1 MLGGV
6 FEVVDHPLLNLGVQI
21 AAADCGEHVFEPG
34 ILFGA
39 GDDEGCMAHPKA
51 RVAALVGIGSGSPP
65 VLLEEQRHV
74 FTGLGEVVWIHW
86 PKEQIG
92 FDCVVEA
99 LDESFK
105 PWGSTDSFEDRY
117 RFVHGDRLGEVIAAL
132 SHAGSVNHMELRNA
146 NVSRLDGGTFD
157 VLIVGGGI
165 NGAVSAAALAG
176 RGLNVAIVDRGDWAG
191 FTSSSSS
198 NLAWG
203 GFKYLSNYEL
213 NLVRKLSLSRNRLL
227 KAYPSNITELGF
239 LAAMDQTSPFP
250 PWLAALGSSAYWA
263 IGNFQTHRPQFLGPQ
278 EIKEQEPVV
287 KIDSVRGGI
296 EYYDA
301 YLRDNDSRFVFN
313 FVRQALEAGA
323 TAANYVELTS
333 AEQHGANWNVE
344 LRDLESDTPLKLTAK
359 AIINAAGPFVDELNA
374 KWENQTEHRIV
385 YSKGIHLVVPQLTE
399 NERVLA
405 FFDDTQRLFYV
416 IPMGRR
422 SVIGTTDTRVQ
433 TPFTEV
439 TVEDREFLLEQIND
453 RLDLESPLTTNDII
467 AERCGVRPLVV
478 LNDGDDREEID
489 WTTLSRKHEI
499 DLDIERRIVTIFGG
513 KITDCLN
520 VGEEVADEVEKL
532 GFVLQPDLGDWFGE
546 PTAQV
551 RADFMGQ
558 AKRMKLDDLR
568 HKKGVEPLS
577 ERLWRRYGR
586 RAFAMLDEIREDST
600 MGEDILASADYIRVE
615 LHHAARH
622 EMVTHLE
629 DFMLRR
635 SKIDLVVRNERI
647 REGDGLA
654 EVSEILFGD
663 RGADKLEKYL
673 ASKDAAEAQL

>member
-1 MLGGV
+1 
-6 FEVVDHPLLNLGVQI
+6 
-21 AAADCGEHVFEPG
+21 
-34 ILFGA
+34 
-39 GDDEGCMAHPKA
+39 
-51 RVAALVGIGSGSPP
+51 
-65 VLLEEQRHV
+65 
-74 FTGLGEVVWIHW
+74 
-86 PKEQIG
+86 
-92 FDCVVEA
+92 
-99 LDESFK
+99 
-105 PWGSTDSFEDRY
+105 
-117 RFVHGDRLGEVIAAL
+117 
-132 SHAGSVNHMELRNA
+132 MELRSN
-146 NVSRLDGGTFD
+146 NVNRLDGGTFD

-165 NGAVSAAALAG
+165 NGAVSAAVLAG
-176 RGLNVAIVDRGDWAG
+176 RGLDVAIIDRGDWAG

-203 GFKYLSNYEL
+203 GFKYLENYEL
-213 NLVRKLSLSRNRLL
+213 NLVRKLSQSRNRLL

-239 LAAMDQTSPFP
+239 MAALDETSPFP

-278 EIKEQEPVV
+278 EIKAQEPVINV
-287 KIDSVRGGI
+287 DTVRGGI

-313 FVRQALEAGA
+313 FIRQAIEAGA
-323 TAANYVELTS
+323 TAANYVELTN
-333 AEQHGANWNVE
+333 ATQHGANWNVE
-344 LRDLESDTPLKLTAK
+344 LTDLETSKQISVTAK
-359 AIINAAGPFVDELNA
+359 AIVNAAGPFVDDLNE
-374 KWENQTEHRIV
+374 KWENETQHRIV
-385 YSKGIHLVVPQLTE
+385 YSKGIHLVVPQLTP

-433 TPFTEV
+433 TPYTEV
-439 TVEDREFLLEQIND
+439 TTEDREFLLEQIND
-453 RLDLESPLTTNDII
+453 RLDLDEPLTTDDII

-520 VGEEVADEVEKL
+520 VGEEVADEIEKL
-532 GFVLQPDLGDWFGE
+532 GFVLEPDIGDWYGE
-546 PTAQV
+546 PTEQV
-551 RADFMGQ
+551 RADFMAQ

-586 RAFAMLDEIREDST
+586 RAFAMLDEIREDPT
-600 MGEDILASADYIRVE
+600 MGEDILKSADYIRAE

-622 EMVTHLE
+622 EMITHLE

-635 SKIDLVVRNERI
+635 SKIDLVVRNEKI
-647 REGDGLA
+647 ASGDGLA
-654 EVSEILFGD
+654 EVAQILFGD
-663 RGADKLEKYL
+663 TADTKLAEYL
-673 ASKDAAEAQL
+673 ESKNASLPVG